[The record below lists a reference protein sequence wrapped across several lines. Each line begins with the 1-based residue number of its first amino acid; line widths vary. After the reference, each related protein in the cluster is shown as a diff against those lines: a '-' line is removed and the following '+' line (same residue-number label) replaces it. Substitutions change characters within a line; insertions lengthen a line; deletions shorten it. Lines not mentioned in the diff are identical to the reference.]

1 MTTTAF
7 YFNSLKNETLKLKH
21 TFALWLTAICALLI
35 PLLFFIVYIVKWEK
49 LIPAEG
55 VNPWN
60 KFANEQI
67 VNSLPALVPLFI
79 VLITSLIIQI
89 EHKATAIKHLFALPI
104 PKWSVYFGKLSI
116 IIAAVFATYAMY
128 YGLILLNGNLL
139 GGMRPQLNFSEFSPE
154 YVFHIKILFRSFVS
168 VLGILAIQFWLSF
181 RFKNFIIPLG
191 VGMVLVIVGLIAA
204 RAPESIYFPYSYSMI
219 SMNPLDEKTSDL
231 NLFWWFPTVTWYSL
245 GYFLVFAI
253 AGFFDIKRMNVK

>member
-1 MTTTAF
+1 MTAITF
-7 YFNSLKNETLKLKH
+7 YFSSLKNEIIKLKH

-35 PLLFFIVYIVKWEK
+35 PLLFFIVYTIKWEG
-49 LIPAEG
+49 LIPEEG

-60 KFANEQI
+60 QYANEQI
-67 VNSLPALVPLFI
+67 MNSLPALVPLFI

-104 PKWSVYFGKLSI
+104 PKSSVYFGKLSI
-116 IIAAVFATYAMY
+116 VIATVFATYAMY

-139 GGMRPQLNFSEFSPE
+139 GGIRPQLNFSEFSPE
-154 YVFHIKILFRSFVS
+154 YIFHTKILFRSFIS

-191 VGMVLVIVGLIAA
+191 IGMVLVIIGLIAA
-204 RAPESIYFPYSYSMI
+204 RAPEAIYFPYSYSVI

-231 NLFWWFPTVTWYSL
+231 SLFWWFPTVSIYSL
-245 GYFLVFAI
+245 IYFLVFSI
-253 AGFFDIKRMNVK
+253 AGFFDIKRINVK